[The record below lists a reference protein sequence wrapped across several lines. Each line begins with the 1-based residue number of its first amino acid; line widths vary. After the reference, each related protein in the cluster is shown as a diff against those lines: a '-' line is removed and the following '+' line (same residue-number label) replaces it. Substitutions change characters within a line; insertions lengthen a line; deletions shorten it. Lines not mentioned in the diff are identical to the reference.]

1 MTNPTTTIK
10 IIKPDGTIA
19 DKEVPLV
26 VAYTDSLA
34 ITGSA
39 HDPEG
44 LSITHLPTGRSIG
57 GISHRDQGELTQLID
72 RLAALPGWDAPDAL
86 TPEGLANPHL
96 AIAILEITSDW
107 RRTFQGVA

>member
-26 VAYTDSLA
+26 VAYTGSPLA

-39 HDPEG
+39 HDRRG
-44 LSITHLPTGRSIG
+44 SASPTCPQG
-57 GISHRDQGELTQLID
+57 G
-72 RLAALPGWDAPDAL
+72 
-86 TPEGLANPHL
+86 
-96 AIAILEITSDW
+96 
-107 RRTFQGVA
+107 V